1 MRYNDDILERLGE
14 FYADL
19 ELGEWTDYLSGKPKG
34 YDDMEGSEKMHYALN
49 MMVKIDKIMEDPWQ
63 IIKTWSRR
71 LTLENPPFDA
81 FDMFMD
87 QELERLS
94 IREKIQEQK
103 RQEEERKH
111 FWNRLCK

>member
-19 ELGEWTDYLSGKPKG
+19 ELGNWTDYLSGKPKG
-34 YDDMEGSEKMHYALN
+34 FDSMKDSEKMHYALH
-49 MMVKIDKIMEDPWQ
+49 MMVKIDKIMKDPWNV
-63 IIKTWSRR
+63 IKTWSRR

-94 IREKIQEQK
+94 IKEQIHEQK
-103 RQEEERKH
+103 RQEAERKH